1 MRTIEELELR
11 AAFQI
16 ALLGM
21 ISPEI
26 RSISFDYIHSLSLLK
41 FRTNF
46 AASPH
51 EMALENM
58 SSVLTEVEAGISFR
72 LTKIEEEYLV
82 IPPSAR
88 PNHLSKVLFVRCES
102 PDFLPPA

>member
-21 ISPEI
+21 ISPDI
-26 RSISFDYIHSLSLLK
+26 RSISFDYMPSLSLLK

-58 SSVLTEVEAGISFR
+58 SSVLTEVEAEISFR

-88 PNHLSKVLFVRCES
+88 PNHLSKVLYVRCES